1 MAKAWKIPYLNHD
14 QNLKICLP
22 KILRTRFSEMN
33 SYEKGTI
40 EGKYIEALHN
50 MRVSSRRLQAVLKV
64 FRAYFPPKKYKREYT
79 RLRNLIR
86 SLGEVRH
93 IDVFIDQLETYRDK
107 LNEQDRKA
115 IEMLIVRQNSLR
127 TAKRKILIGYLKYL
141 NKSGF
146 KVSFAKFIS
155 TN

>member
-1 MAKAWKIPYLNHD
+1 MAKAWKIPYLNSD

-33 SYEKGTI
+33 SYEKATI
-40 EGKYIEALHN
+40 EGKNIEALHN

-79 RLRNLIR
+79 RLRDLIR

-93 IDVFIDQLETYRDK
+93 IDVFIGQLETYRDK
-107 LNEQDRKA
+107 LNEKEKKA
-115 IEMLIVRQNSLR
+115 IDMLIVRQNTLR
-127 TAKRKILIGYLKYL
+127 TAKRRILFGYLKYL

-146 KVSFAKFIS
+146 KDKFTELIS